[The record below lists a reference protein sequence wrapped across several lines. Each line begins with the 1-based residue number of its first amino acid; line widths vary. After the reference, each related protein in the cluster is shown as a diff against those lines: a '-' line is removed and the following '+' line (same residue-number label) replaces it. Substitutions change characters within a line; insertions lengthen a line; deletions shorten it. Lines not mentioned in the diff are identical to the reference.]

1 MELMAGRLETP
12 RVSSLYPM
20 ASAGM
25 EATGKH
31 VPGLPAEAEGGNSG
45 KLSSESPEGLETR
58 QEDPGMPKIVSITS
72 IAGK

>member
-1 MELMAGRLETP
+1 VELMAGRLETP

-45 KLSSESPEGLETR
+45 KRSESPEGLETR